1 MKVITQNHSNDF
13 LTGGGEM
20 GELIRAYDWSKNPLG
35 PPDTWPNSLKT
46 IVRIMFT
53 SQQPIWIGWGKELI
67 NLYND
72 PYRAIVGGKHPWAL
86 GQPVSVVWKDIW
98 DNVGPLL
105 KHVLE
110 KNEGV
115 YVESH
120 LFIMER
126 NGYPEEAY
134 YTFSYS
140 PIPNDD
146 GSIGGIFC
154 TNTDSKE
161 QIIGERQLSLLR
173 DLASKTVNCT
183 SLQEVYNK
191 SGESLST
198 NTKDI
203 PFSLIYLLD
212 EEKHTAKL
220 VSSSGVDAGEE
231 VAPKYIDLNSEE
243 IWPIKDVIA
252 ANKEIIVSDLT
263 KFNKL
268 PFGGWDRRPQQAI
281 VTPIARSGK
290 TGQAGFLIAG
300 LNPLRLFDDG
310 YKGFIKLVAGQI
322 ASSIATVQALEE
334 ERKRAEALAEIDKAK
349 TVFFSN
355 VSHEFRTPLTLML
368 GPLESILN
376 NNHELEQGTK
386 KDLETIHRNSL
397 RLLKLVN
404 TLLDFSRI
412 EAGRTQAF
420 YKKTDVCRVTTDLG
434 NSFGSAI
441 EKAGITFN
449 MHCDD
454 IGADV
459 YIDLTMWERIVFN
472 LLSNAYKFTFA
483 GEINLY
489 IKNAGDK
496 IQLIVKDTGAG
507 IPEKE
512 LPNLFSRFHRI
523 ENTKGRTHEGT
534 GIGLAMVHELVKL
547 HGGEINVESKQGTG
561 TSFIV
566 TIPKGK
572 EHLPPSQV
580 AADGTVNRITL
591 NALPNIEEEL
601 GILSS
606 TEADANSII
615 GDSDLNLVV
624 SSEREK
630 ILVADDNPDMREYIT
645 KLLERNYDIITATDG
660 LEALKAAK
668 AEQPSLILS
677 DIMMPNLDGLG
688 LLKQLREDAVTKTIP
703 LIFLSARAGEEAKI
717 EGIEAGADDYLVK
730 PFSAKELLA
739 RVQTNLG
746 MSKLR
751 KQAEEGVKAERER
764 LYQVFMQ
771 APAMIVILKGDELTF
786 ELANPLYLKTI
797 GKAVEEVIG
806 KSVWEV
812 LPEIKGQPIEKILRN
827 VYSTGERYTGNE
839 LLIKLDTNNNGI
851 LEDLYFNFVYEA
863 YRDSTD
869 KIVGILVH
877 AVDVTEQV
885 LDRKKIEEAEAR
897 SRLAIE
903 AADMGVFDWDL
914 LNQNF
919 ISSHRLLEIFGFKD
933 QPNASHQD
941 LINSFHPDDKPI
953 RDKAVADSYAKGS
966 LVYEARNIWKDKS
979 IHWLRVYGRIIHNEQ
994 RQPIRMYGLVIDIT
1008 EQRITNDELAKS
1020 NIQLSK
1026 INNDLDNFIY
1036 TASHDLK
1043 APVSNIEGLIYTLL
1057 DVIGENTDAKEIIE
1071 LMNKSVQRFKG
1082 TILDLTEISKTQK
1095 DTKGEEEEINVQE
1108 VLDDVTSSIEN
1119 LIAKSEAVITTT
1131 INCKTIRFSKVNFR
1145 SILYN
1150 LISNGI
1156 KYKAPDRK
1164 PIVEITCTAEE
1175 KEILLMVKDNG
1186 LGISEQNKNKM
1197 FTMFK
1202 RFHDHVEGTGIGL
1215 YIVKRIIDNAG
1226 GRIEVESELGK
1237 GTAFKVYFKK

>member
-1 MKVITQNHSNDF
+1 MKVTTQNQSIDF

-20 GELIRAYDWSKNPLG
+20 GELIRSYDWSKNPLG
-35 PPDTWPNSLKT
+35 PPQGWSNSLRT

-72 PYRAIVGGKHPWAL
+72 PYRAIAGGKHPWAL
-86 GQPVSVVWKDIW
+86 GQPVSIVWKDIW
-98 DNVGPLL
+98 NDVGRML
-105 KHVLE
+105 KGVIE
-110 KNEGV
+110 TNEGT
-115 YVESH
+115 YVEAF

-126 NGYPEEAY
+126 NGYPEETY

-140 PIPNDD
+140 PIPDDD

-154 TNTDSKE
+154 TNTDSTR

-173 DLASKTVNCT
+173 DLASRTVNCT
-183 SLQEVYNK
+183 SLKDVYKK
-191 SGESLST
+191 SGESLSS
-198 NTKDI
+198 NLKDI
-203 PFSLIYLLD
+203 PFAMIYLLD
-212 EEKHTAKL
+212 EEKHCVRL
-220 VSSSGVDAGEE
+220 VGASGIDAGDEA
-231 VAPKYIDLNSEE
+231 APEQLDLNDES
-243 IWPIKDVIA
+243 IWPIKEVIT
-252 ANKEIIVSDLT
+252 ANKEVIVTDLT
-263 KFNKL
+263 KFDNL
-268 PFGGWDRRPQQAI
+268 PFGGWDRRPHQAAI
-281 VTPIARSGK
+281 TPIAQSGK
-290 TGQAGFLIAG
+290 TGKEAFLITG
-300 LNPLRLFDDG
+300 LNPLRLFDDD

-322 ASSIATVQALEE
+322 ASSIATVQVLEE
-334 ERKRAEALAEIDKAK
+334 ERKRAQALAEIDKAK

-368 GPLESILN
+368 GPLENILN
-376 NNHELEQGTK
+376 NNKLEHDTK
-386 KDLETIHRNSL
+386 KDLEIVHRNSL

-420 YKKTDVCRVTTDLG
+420 FKKTEVCKVTYDLA
-434 NSFGSAI
+434 NAFRSAI
-441 EKAGITFN
+441 EKAGFTFKIDCEKIT
-449 MHCDD
+449 DE
-454 IGADV
+454 V
-459 YIDLTMWERIVFN
+459 YIDTTMWERIVFN

-483 GEINLY
+483 GEISLQL
-489 IKNAGDK
+489 KNAGGN

-534 GIGLAMVHELVKL
+534 GIGLAMVNELVKL
-547 HGGEINVESKQGTG
+547 HGGEIEVESKQGVG
-561 TSFIV
+561 TSFII

-572 EHLPPSQV
+572 EHLPQSQV
-580 AADGTVNRITL
+580 AAEGIANRITL
-591 NALPNIEEEL
+591 NAQPNIEEEL
-601 GILSS
+601 GMLSS
-606 TEADANSII
+606 SETDSDSII
-615 GDSDLNLVV
+615 GNPNLNSLV

-630 ILVADDNPDMREYIT
+630 ILIADDNPDMREYIT
-645 KLLERNYDIITATDG
+645 KLLERNYDIITAADG
-660 LEALKAAK
+660 VEALKLAK
-668 AEQPSLILS
+668 EENPSLILS

-688 LLKQLREDAVTKTIP
+688 LLKKLREYTATKTIP

-751 KQAEEGVKAERER
+751 KQAEERVKTERER
-764 LYQVFMQ
+764 LYEVFMQ
-771 APAMIVILKGDELTF
+771 APAMIAILRGDDLTF

-797 GKAVEEVIG
+797 GKTAEEVIG
-806 KSVWEV
+806 KSIWEV
-812 LPEIKGQPIEKILRN
+812 LPELKGQPIEGILRN
-827 VYSTGERYTGNE
+827 VYTTSERFAGNE
-839 LLIKLDTNNNGI
+839 LPVKLDINNNGI
-851 LEDLYFNFVYEA
+851 LEDVYFNFVYEA
-863 YRDSTD
+863 YRESLD
-869 KIVGILVH
+869 KIAGILVH
-877 AVDVTEQV
+877 AVDVTAQV

-903 AADMGVFDWDL
+903 AADMGAFDWDL
-914 LNQNF
+914 TNQNF
-919 ISSHRLLEIFGFKD
+919 LSSSRLLEIFGFKD
-933 QPNASHQD
+933 QPDTTHQD
-941 LINSFHPDDKPI
+941 LINAFHPDDKGI

-966 LVYEARNIWKDKS
+966 MVYEARVIWKDKS
-979 IHWLRVYGRIIHNEQ
+979 IHWLRIYGRIVYNEQ
-994 RQPIRMYGLVIDIT
+994 QAPVRMYGLVIDIT
-1008 EQRITNDELAKS
+1008 EQKTTTEELEKS

-1057 DVIGENTDAKEIIE
+1057 DVIAENADAKEIIE

-1095 DTKGEEEEINVQE
+1095 DTKGEEEEINIQE
-1108 VLDDVTSSIEN
+1108 VLEDVTSSIEN
-1119 LIAKSEAVITTT
+1119 LITKSEAVIKST
-1131 INCKTIRFSKVNFR
+1131 ISCKTIRFSKVNFR

-1156 KYKAPDRK
+1156 KYCAPDRK
-1164 PIVEITCTAEE
+1164 PVIEITCTGQGEE
-1175 KEILLMVKDNG
+1175 LLLTVKDNG
-1186 LGISEQNKNKM
+1186 LGISEQNRNKL

-1215 YIVKRIIDNAG
+1215 YIVKKIIDNAG
-1226 GRIEVESELGK
+1226 GSIEVESEVGK
-1237 GTAFKVYFKK
+1237 GTTFKVYFKK